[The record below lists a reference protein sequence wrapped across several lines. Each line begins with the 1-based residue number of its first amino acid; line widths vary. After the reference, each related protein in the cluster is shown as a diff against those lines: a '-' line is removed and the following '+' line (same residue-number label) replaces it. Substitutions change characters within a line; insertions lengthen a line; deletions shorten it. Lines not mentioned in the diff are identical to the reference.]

1 MSIQP
6 AQLVFGRRLDNPYD
20 CLSHPQLDMLVV
32 EVLDCVEYCR
42 ALVVGVGVGKDGSE
56 YPGK

>member
-6 AQLVFGRRLDNPYD
+6 AQPVFGRCLDNPYD
-20 CLSHPQLDMLVV
+20 CLSHPQLDVLVV
-32 EVLDCVEYCR
+32 EVPDRVEYCR

-56 YPGK
+56 YPRK